1 MRKCVGILSLIAF
14 ISFTCFCLDYKIAF
28 AESSSSPIKSV
39 TVRSGET
46 IGTASLFG
54 NGETFITDMKVK
66 VNFIHYTPYEIQ
78 LINGYSPSIE
88 MIDFGG
94 DNELLFCSSQTGGS
108 GGYGNYQIYL
118 LKPSSYKLIYDD
130 KENSQNTTFQAKFI
144 PNGFMKLAN
153 NQTNIFLNIDVKFMD
168 KIFYGQIFYPN
179 GNLKG
184 VTPYVN
190 DISFVSPSLN
200 SASEFFRLITY
211 RSVVAVA
218 EVNRLGYIVQTLE
231 YQNEEF
237 LPVFTEF
244 ALKL

>member
-1 MRKCVGILSLIAF
+1 
-14 ISFTCFCLDYKIAF
+14 
-28 AESSSSPIKSV
+28 
-39 TVRSGET
+39 
-46 IGTASLFG
+46 
-54 NGETFITDMKVK
+54 
-66 VNFIHYTPYEIQ
+66 
-78 LINGYSPSIE
+78 
-88 MIDFGG
+88 
-94 DNELLFCSSQTGGS
+94 
-108 GGYGNYQIYL
+108 
-118 LKPSSYKLIYDD
+118 
-130 KENSQNTTFQAKFI
+130 
-144 PNGFMKLAN
+144 MKLAN

-168 KIFYGQIFYPN
+168 KIFYGQIFDPN

>member
-66 VNFIHYTPYEIQ
+66 VNFIHYTPYEIP

-118 LKPSSYKLIYDD
+118 LKPDSYKLVYDD
-130 KENSQNTTFQAKFI
+130 KENSKDVTFEAIFI
-144 PNGFMKLAN
+144 PDGVMRLTN
-153 NQTNIFLNIDVKFMD
+153 NQTNTFLNVDVKFMD
-168 KIFYGQIFYPN
+168 KIFYDRIFDQS

-184 VTPYVN
+184 VAPYVN
-190 DISFVSPSLN
+190 SISFVSPSLN
-200 SASEFFRLITY
+200 PASGVFRLITY

-218 EVNRLGYIVQTLE
+218 EVNRLGYIVQTLD
-231 YQNEEF
+231 YQDGKF
-237 LPVFTEF
+237 LPDFTEF

>member
-1 MRKCVGILSLIAF
+1 MYTVQWNDHEGNQQQIQFKTLEDALLEAAEQDKKYVG
-14 ISFTCFCLDYKIAF
+14 
-28 AESSSSPIKSV
+28 V
-39 TVRSGET
+39 
-46 IGTASLFG
+46 
-54 NGETFITDMKVK
+54 
-66 VNFIHYTPYEIQ
+66 
-78 LINGYSPSIE
+78 
-88 MIDFGG
+88 
-94 DNELLFCSSQTGGS
+94 
-108 GGYGNYQIYL
+108 
-118 LKPSSYKLIYDD
+118 
-130 KENSQNTTFQAKFI
+130 
-144 PNGFMKLAN
+144 
-153 NQTNIFLNIDVKFMD
+153 
-168 KIFYGQIFYPN
+168 QIFDPN